1 MRSLEHVGSYFSGG
15 RTGQSRRTNYL
26 PSPRGSRPRGAREGG
41 GGGIA
46 ISLIAVVRLWVISR
60 VVVARGTIIRP
71 AKNLVTIVET
81 RSSTKFQRSPAP
93 FLSINTLPIPSFSS
107 LLSSFLLHLS
117 SKYFYSIIFR
127 SVKIVS
133 FKIPRIEDRKISI
146 TYTFRNVHSRRP
158 SPPPA
163 VEINKICLRAKTNLS
178 EFNYLYSMVRSIRA
192 REINRVP
199 FQRLSRTSGGGNK
212 VDIIDDQHCQVLNPP
227 PPPLV
232 LTSARLPNYRDPSSV
247 PANLRAYQTLTFDFL
262 PPFQPTFQRT
272 AASNSDRNFSNAEF
286 VRRSISSAVPLLRN
300 RRAKHRS
307 NPPFE
312 PTRDHRESPHRLIN
326 KDSLACL
333 LVVFERKR
341 RASIDHDRIPLSSR
355 EPVPVQ
361 LHLLHPDI

>member
-1 MRSLEHVGSYFSGG
+1 MF
-15 RTGQSRRTNYL
+15 
-26 PSPRGSRPRGAREGG
+26 
-41 GGGIA
+41 
-46 ISLIAVVRLWVISR
+46 
-60 VVVARGTIIRP
+60 IRDGP
-71 AKNLVTIVET
+71 PL
-81 RSSTKFQRSPAP
+81 
-93 FLSINTLPIPSFSS
+93 
-107 LLSSFLLHLS
+107 
-117 SKYFYSIIFR
+117 
-127 SVKIVS
+127 
-133 FKIPRIEDRKISI
+133 
-146 TYTFRNVHSRRP
+146 
-158 SPPPA
+158 PPPP
-163 VEINKICLRAKTNLS
+163 VEINKICVRAKTSLS

-333 LVVFERKR
+333 LACLLVVFERKR

>member
-1 MRSLEHVGSYFSGG
+1 
-15 RTGQSRRTNYL
+15 
-26 PSPRGSRPRGAREGG
+26 
-41 GGGIA
+41 
-46 ISLIAVVRLWVISR
+46 
-60 VVVARGTIIRP
+60 
-71 AKNLVTIVET
+71 
-81 RSSTKFQRSPAP
+81 
-93 FLSINTLPIPSFSS
+93 
-107 LLSSFLLHLS
+107 
-117 SKYFYSIIFR
+117 
-127 SVKIVS
+127 
-133 FKIPRIEDRKISI
+133 
-146 TYTFRNVHSRRP
+146 
-158 SPPPA
+158 
-163 VEINKICLRAKTNLS
+163 
-178 EFNYLYSMVRSIRA
+178 MVRSIRA